1 MNKHRF
7 FILVLL
13 ALFALGLTA
22 CEKSASK
29 PPDSLQEEAG
39 FPLPEADVTQDPMEI
54 LTQAGTQTAI
64 AESAGAQQPEAGGD
78 QPAESGEGSGKETA
92 GEVSET
98 GGEEAAA
105 PGTGA
110 TEEKDAEAGGG
121 QAPVTVPE
129 EFEVPDTYVLQPG
142 EFPYCIA
149 RRFDIDP
156 GTLLS
161 VNNLSRSAVVYP
173 GTRLTIPQN
182 APPFTAGAR
191 ALIPHPTTYTVRAG
205 DTIYTIACAFGDVDP
220 RAIAAANGLSG
231 DFSLTV
237 GQVLSIP

>member
-7 FILVLL
+7 FILIFA

-22 CEKSASK
+22 CERSASE
-29 PPDSLQEEAG
+29 PPDTLQEKAG

-54 LTQAGTQTAI
+54 LAQAGTQTAI
-64 AESAGAQQPEAGGD
+64 AESAGAQQPEVGED
-78 QPAESGEGSGKETA
+78 QPAGSDDSSGSGTT

-98 GGEEAAA
+98 GGEGETV
-105 PGTGA
+105 PGTG
-110 TEEKDAEAGGG
+110 TTGETDAEAGGG
-121 QAPVTVPE
+121 QEPVTVPE

-149 RRFDIDP
+149 RRFNIDP
-156 GTLLS
+156 GTLLR

-173 GTRLTIPQN
+173 GTQLIIPKS

-191 ALIPHPTTYTVRAG
+191 ALLPHPTTYTVRAG

-220 RAIAAANGLSG
+220 RAIAAANGLGS
-231 DFSLTV
+231 DYSLTV